1 MWTPNQRCVGR
12 AVRHDDILTAQG
24 LKNVSLSVRTT
35 NKRTQRQGQEAN
47 EDLEMSCRTKRDF
60 IAWAVLEELLVS
72 TRIPSSN
79 RQTKKIFKKMDR
91 QTLDSEDIGIIKSEF
106 VANTR
111 FL

>member
-47 EDLEMSCRTKRDF
+47 EELEMSCRTKRDF
-60 IAWAVLEELLVS
+60 IAWAVLEELLLFNTGEIIQCQHES
-72 TRIPSSN
+72 HHPIDK
-79 RQTKKIFKKMDR
+79 QKKYFKKWTVR
-91 QTLDSEDIGIIKSEF
+91 HWIPEI
-106 VANTR
+106 
-111 FL
+111 